1 MENDFFFPPYIGD
14 KYADADNFFNGKKVL
29 IIGNSHYCDKNF
41 DEEKHCGF
49 DCKNFLIEEKCP
61 TRNRFLS
68 CEKTSWTKEAIDEV
82 KKEGSTKAGD
92 KLTSYVRLGGIWRI
106 NDNNKKEFWDSI
118 IFYNF
123 LQRAVPDPIVDNN
136 KFEKELF
143 ISETE
148 IIRFFRW
155 LEEEGKLPDVI
166 LIAGERQVFN
176 LLPLKNQMTLVQ
188 SLPREI
194 RFYNKY
200 HTLHIYN
207 KTIKVITLFH
217 PSAPN
222 KSYEEQREIIKG
234 FAPEL
239 FRDCQ

>member
-1 MENDFFFPPYIGD
+1 MENDFFFPPYVGD

-29 IIGNSHYCDKNF
+29 VIGNSHYCDKNF

-68 CEKTSWTKEAIDEV
+68 SEKTSWTKEAIDEV
-82 KKEGSTKAGD
+82 KKEGSTKAED

-106 NDNNKKEFWDSI
+106 NDNNKNEFWDSI

-123 LQRAVPDPIVDNN
+123 LQRAVPDSIVDN
-136 KFEKELF
+136 KFFEKELF
-143 ISETE
+143 ISEYE
-148 IIRFFRW
+148 IIRLFRC
-155 LEEEGKLPDVI
+155 LKEDGKLPDVI
-166 LIAGERQVFN
+166 LITGEKNVFN
-176 LLPLKNQMTLVQ
+176 LLPFKKQMTLVQ
-188 SLPREI
+188 SLSPEI

-200 HTLHIYN
+200 HILQMFD
-207 KTIKVITLFH
+207 KTIKVIRIYH
-217 PSAPN
+217 PSST

-239 FRDCQ
+239 FPNDK